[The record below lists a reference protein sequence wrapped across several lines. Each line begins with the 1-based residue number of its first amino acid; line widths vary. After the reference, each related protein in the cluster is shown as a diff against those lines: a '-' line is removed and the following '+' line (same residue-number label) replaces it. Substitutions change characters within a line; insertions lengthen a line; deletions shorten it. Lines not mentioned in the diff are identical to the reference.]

1 MNDQVVP
8 AIVGGGDWK
17 FRDDQ
22 VVAAIVGGGDW
33 KFRDAGVDI
42 HI

>member
-1 MNDQVVP
+1 MDDQVVA
-8 AIVGGGDWK
+8 AIVGGGDLK

-33 KFRDAGVDI
+33 KFRDAGVDT